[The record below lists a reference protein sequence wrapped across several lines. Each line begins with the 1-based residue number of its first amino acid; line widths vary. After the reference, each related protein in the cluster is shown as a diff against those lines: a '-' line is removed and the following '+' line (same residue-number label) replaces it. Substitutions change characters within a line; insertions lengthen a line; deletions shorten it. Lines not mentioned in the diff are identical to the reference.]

1 MTETTAQTQK
11 VYRVIG
17 STNDITTCEYCGRD
31 ELKGTV
37 VLAILDA
44 DGNTEGTV
52 YFGTGCA
59 ATAGR
64 RTVKEIRED
73 VKAADRARHEAKMAE
88 IEESSRKFR
97 AARDEWLT
105 TKFGADALNNPR
117 KYGFRSPFAMV
128 KAFEDAT
135 GIRG

>member
-1 MTETTAQTQK
+1 MNTTASETCK
-11 VYRVIG
+11 AYRVIG
-17 STNDITTCEYCGRD
+17 STNDVTTCEYCGRD

-37 VLAILDA
+37 ILAVLDA
-44 DGNTEGTV
+44 DGNTESTV

-64 RTVKEIRED
+64 RTVKEISED
-73 VKAADRARHEAKMAE
+73 VKLADRVRREAELAT
-88 IEESSRKFR
+88 IEESHRKFC

-105 TKFGADALNNPR
+105 ANFGPDALSSPR

-135 GIRG
+135 GIRA